1 MEIIPRL
8 TQDDLSFITD
18 SSAIG
23 YVNKLKLGNTEPTL
37 EDKFQHLISG
47 KLKDYKDLYSILS
60 GLLQFNPHF
69 RFSAKECL

>member
-1 MEIIPRL
+1 MEIIPRV
-8 TQDDLSFITD
+8 TPDDLSFITD

-23 YVNKLKLGNTEPTL
+23 YVNKLKLNKSEACL
-37 EDKFQHLISG
+37 EEKFSTLISG

-60 GLLQFNPHF
+60 GLVQFNPHF